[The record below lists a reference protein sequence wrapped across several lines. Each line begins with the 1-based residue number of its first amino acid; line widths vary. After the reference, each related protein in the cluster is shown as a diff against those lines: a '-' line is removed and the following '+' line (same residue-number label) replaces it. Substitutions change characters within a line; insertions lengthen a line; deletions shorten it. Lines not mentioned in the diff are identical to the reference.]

1 MRRIGI
7 ICAMSEEL
15 KTLYESL
22 RNRRTVNVKG
32 IAFYVGSIYG
42 QPVVIVQSGI
52 GKVQAGATAAIMMVR
67 FNVEVVINSGSAGGI
82 SPKLSVGDLV
92 VSTGTAYHDVD
103 VTKSGYQF
111 GQLPNQPLIFKAS
124 PRWEDL
130 IVKSS
135 RAVDLNAK
143 RGLIVS
149 GDQFVASRQ
158 ADQQILRR
166 FPDALACEME
176 GAAVGQMAHQFKTPY
191 VVIRAM
197 SDVGDQKAEV
207 SFDKFILRAGRQSA
221 QMLLNLCRG
230 LQSREVK

>member
-1 MRRIGI
+1 MKRIGI

-15 KTLYESL
+15 RTLYESL
-22 RNRRTVNVKG
+22 SDRQTVNIKG
-32 IAFYVGSIYG
+32 IVFYIGNIYS
-42 QPVVIVQSGI
+42 QPVVLVQSGI

-67 FNVEVVINSGSAGGI
+67 FAVSVVINSGSAGGI

-103 VTKSGYQF
+103 VTTSGSRW
-111 GQLPNQPLIFKAS
+111 GQLPHQPLIFKAS
-124 PRWEDL
+124 PHWENL
-130 IVKSS
+130 IIKAS
-135 RAVDLNAK
+135 RAVGLNAK
-143 RGLIVS
+143 SGLIVS

-158 ADQQILRR
+158 ADQRILHY

-176 GAAVGQMAHQFKTPY
+176 GAAIGQMAHQFRTPY

-207 SFDKFILRAGRQSA
+207 SFDKFIMKAGRQSA
-221 QMLLNLCRG
+221 QMLLNLCQG
-230 LQSREVK
+230 LQSRGAK